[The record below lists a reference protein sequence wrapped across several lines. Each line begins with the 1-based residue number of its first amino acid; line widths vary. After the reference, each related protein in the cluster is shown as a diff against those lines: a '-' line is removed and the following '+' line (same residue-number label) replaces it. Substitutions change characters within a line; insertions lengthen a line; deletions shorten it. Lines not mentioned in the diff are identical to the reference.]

1 MAHLL
6 LMYQYLRTKREVNKL
21 TLRQIKASRRKDRLG
36 KNIERVQ
43 KMYAARIK
51 NVENNAKALCA
62 QSKTGIQTLCGLG
75 ANDFNPYNYG
85 GMTTFVAGLMNG
97 ILSNQ
102 DFLTNHNLAS
112 GIDIARYQQAYIETG
127 GTFKILSADGTESTY
142 PDGITEA
149 GVNAYRAAMYQAQQQ
164 QAMQQ
169 QMCNQM
175 ISAYENNVSIW
186 QDAQIAA
193 LEEEQDAAL
202 SPLEFEQTMW
212 ELEEET
218 TATELEKK
226 KQDMQNYKEALAEA
240 AKDSAV
246 SFGLA

>member
-1 MAHLL
+1 
-6 LMYQYLRTKREVNKL
+6 
-21 TLRQIKASRRKDRLG
+21 
-36 KNIERVQ
+36 
-43 KMYAARIK
+43 
-51 NVENNAKALCA
+51 
-62 QSKTGIQTLCGLG
+62 
-75 ANDFNPYNYG
+75 
-85 GMTTFVAGLMNG
+85 
-97 ILSNQ
+97 
-102 DFLTNHNLAS
+102 
-112 GIDIARYQQAYIETG
+112 
-127 GTFKILSADGTESTY
+127 
-142 PDGITEA
+142 
-149 GVNAYRAAMYQAQQQ
+149 MYQAQQQ

>member
-51 NVENNAKALCA
+51 NVENNARALCT
-62 QSKTGIQTLCGLG
+62 QSKTGIQSFCGLG

-102 DFLTNHNLAS
+102 EFLNNYNITDA
-112 GIDIARYQQAYIETG
+112 IDIAKYQKAYIETG
-127 GTFKILSADGTESTY
+127 GTFKIPNAEGTEYIY
-142 PDGITEA
+142 PPEIDEK

-164 QAMQQ
+164 QTMQQ

-202 SPLEFEQTMW
+202 APLEYEQTMW
-212 ELEEET
+212 EIEEDTVATQLEIKKEE
-218 TATELEKK
+218 KDRY
-226 KQDMQNYKEALAEA
+226 KQELAEA